1 MHPPEE
7 TLLAVAT
14 GQADRPHRVMVEGHL
29 DTCPSCRAMVG
40 EMSSLGGALLERL
53 DIPEIPT
60 GHLWE
65 PLRLRI
71 QELPPG
77 PAPDPVLAG
86 IPVPEGARRELPP
99 LRPLRWRWPLARG
112 ARYAVLCRD
121 RSTGSV
127 LILARMAPRR
137 VFPRHVH
144 LGPEDVL
151 VLAGGYEDEQ
161 GIWEAGGYAAYA
173 PGTEHRPLT
182 EPDEECWTLTRL
194 ERPNLFLGWRGW
206 AQRLLGLG

>member
-29 DTCPSCRAMVG
+29 DTCPSCRATAG

-65 PLRLRI
+65 RLRRQI
-71 QELPPG
+71 EALPPG
-77 PAPDPVLAG
+77 PVPDPSSPGFPCRKGPPRASSAPSVALALAARPRR
-86 IPVPEGARRELPP
+86 PVRGP
-99 LRPLRWRWPLARG
+99 L
-112 ARYAVLCRD
+112 RD

-151 VLAGGYEDEQ
+151 VLAGGYEDQ
-161 GIWEAGGYAAYA
+161 RGAWEAGGYAAYA